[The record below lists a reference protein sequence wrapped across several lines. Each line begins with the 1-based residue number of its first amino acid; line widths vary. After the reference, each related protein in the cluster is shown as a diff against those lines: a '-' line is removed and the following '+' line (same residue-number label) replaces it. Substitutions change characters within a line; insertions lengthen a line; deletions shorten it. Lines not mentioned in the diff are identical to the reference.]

1 MKGKILIVDDDDS
14 IRDVLHHLLE
24 REGFEIVTAKDGEE
38 GLQAFESFHPDMVL
52 LDVVMPKKNGFEV
65 CRLLKHRPESRL
77 VPVVLITGL
86 SQTEDRVRGLE
97 CGADDLL
104 IKPFDRTELLARV
117 RSLLNL
123 KAYTDEL
130 EQAADALFMLARVI
144 EGKDPF
150 TQGHCDR
157 VADYAVRL
165 GQRVGCTD
173 EELSALR
180 IGGVLHDIGKVAIP
194 ESVLLKDGRL
204 SDNEWQLVRQ
214 HPVVG
219 ERICAPL
226 TSLRPVLPIIRHHH
240 ESYDGTGYPDG
251 LRGAQIPLVARVFQI
266 ADIYDALTTQRPYK
280 PALTRSQAMEIM
292 QEHVN
297 QGRLDPSLLAQFR
310 QVLNTAPP
318 PTAMQ
323 KPGNA

>member
-1 MKGKILIVDDDDS
+1 MKGKILIVDDDES
-14 IRDVLHHLLE
+14 IRDVLGELLQ
-24 REGFEIVTAKDGEE
+24 REGYELAFAQDGD
-38 GLQAFESFHPDMVL
+38 QALEVYDRFQPDVVL
-52 LDVVMPKKNGFEV
+52 LDIVMPRMNGFEV
-65 CRLLKHRPESRL
+65 CRILKHRPDSRL
-77 VPVVLITGL
+77 VPVVLVTGL
-86 SQTEDRVRGLE
+86 SQIEDRVRGLE

-104 IKPFDRTELLARV
+104 IKPFDRAELLARV
-117 RSLLNL
+117 RSLLVM

-165 GQRVGCTD
+165 GQRVGCSE

-180 IGGVLHDIGKVAIP
+180 IGGVLHDIGKVVIP
-194 ESVLLKDGRL
+194 ESVLLKKGQL
-204 SDNEWQLVRQ
+204 SDAEWQLVRQ

-219 ERICAPL
+219 EQLCAPL

-240 ESYDGTGYPDG
+240 ERFDGSGYPDG
-251 LRGAQIPLVARVFQI
+251 LKGAQIPLVARVFQI
-266 ADIYDALTTQRPYK
+266 GDIFDALTTQRPYK
-280 PALTRSQAMEIM
+280 AALNRSQAMEIM

-297 QGRLDPSLLAQFR
+297 QGWLDSSLLAQFR
-310 QVLNTAPP
+310 QVLNNPPAP
-318 PTAMQ
+318 ALR
-323 KPGNA
+323 PGNA

>member
-1 MKGKILIVDDDDS
+1 MTGKILIVDDDES
-14 IRDVLHHLLE
+14 IREILAQLLA
-24 REGFEIVTAKDGEE
+24 RDGLQVATAKDGDE
-38 GLQAFESFHPDMVL
+38 GLEVFASFKPDLVL
-52 LDVVMPKKNGFEV
+52 LDIVMPRTNGFEV
-65 CRLLKHRPESRL
+65 CRILKNRPESRL
-77 VPVVLITGL
+77 VPVVLVTGL
-86 SQTEDRVRGLE
+86 SETEDRVRGLE

-117 RSLLNL
+117 RSLLSL

-165 GQRVGCTD
+165 GQRVGCNE

-180 IGGVLHDIGKVAIP
+180 VGGVLHDIGKVVIP

-204 SDNEWQLVRQ
+204 SEEEWQVVRQ

-219 ERICAPL
+219 EKLCAPL

-240 ESYDGTGYPDG
+240 ERFDGSGYPDR

-280 PALTRSQAMEIM
+280 DALNRSQAMQVM
-292 QEHVN
+292 QEHAN
-297 QGRLDPSLLAQFR
+297 QGWLDPSLVAQFR
-310 QVLNTAPP
+310 QVMNQPLLPV
-318 PTAMQ
+318 Q
-323 KPGNA
+323 QSGNA

>member
-1 MKGKILIVDDDDS
+1 MKGKILIVDDDES
-14 IRDVLHHLLE
+14 IRDVLGELLQ
-24 REGFEIVTAKDGEE
+24 REGYELAFAQDGDEA
-38 GLQAFESFHPDMVL
+38 LVVYDRFQPDVVL
-52 LDVVMPKKNGFEV
+52 LDIVMPRMNGFEV
-65 CRLLKHRPESRL
+65 CRILKHRPDSRL
-77 VPVVLITGL
+77 VPVVLVTGL
-86 SQTEDRVRGLE
+86 SQIEDRVRGLE

-117 RSLLNL
+117 RSLLVM

-165 GQRVGCTD
+165 GQRVGCSE

-180 IGGVLHDIGKVAIP
+180 IGGVLHDIGKVVIP
-194 ESVLLKDGRL
+194 ESVLLEKGQL
-204 SDNEWQLVRQ
+204 SDAEWQLVRQ

-219 ERICAPL
+219 EQLCAPL

-240 ESYDGTGYPDG
+240 ERFDGSGYPDG
-251 LRGAQIPLVARVFQI
+251 LKGAQIPLVARVFQI
-266 ADIYDALTTQRPYK
+266 GDIYDALTTQRPYK
-280 PALTRSQAMEIM
+280 AALNRSQAMEIM

-297 QGRLDPSLLAQFR
+297 QGWLDPSLLAQFR
-310 QVLNTAPP
+310 QVLNNPPAPP
-318 PTAMQ
+318 LR
-323 KPGNA
+323 PGNA

>member
-1 MKGKILIVDDDDS
+1 MKGKILIVDDDES
-14 IRDVLHHLLE
+14 IRDVLEHLLR
-24 REGFEIVTAKDGEE
+24 REGFELATAKDGEE
-38 GLQAFESFHPDMVL
+38 ALAVFEQFHPDMVL
-52 LDVVMPKKNGFEV
+52 LDVVMPKRNGFEV

-117 RSLLNL
+117 RSLLNM

-194 ESVLLKDGRL
+194 ESILLKDGRL
-204 SDNEWQLVRQ
+204 SDAEWQLIRQ
-214 HPVVG
+214 HPLVG
-219 ERICAPL
+219 EQICSPL

-251 LRGAQIPLVARVFQI
+251 LRGPQIPLIARVFQV

-292 QEHVN
+292 QERVN
-297 QGRLDPSLLAQFR
+297 QGCLDPSLLAQFR
-310 QVLNTAPP
+310 QVLNSPP
-318 PTAMQ
+318 VPVLR
-323 KPGNA
+323 PGNA

>member
-14 IRDVLHHLLE
+14 IRDVLEHLLR
-24 REGFEIVTAKDGEE
+24 REGFEIATAKDGEE
-38 GLQAFESFHPDMVL
+38 GLDVFESFRPDMVL

-65 CRLLKHRPESRL
+65 CRLLKNRPESRL

-117 RSLLNL
+117 SSLLNM
-123 KAYTDEL
+123 KMYTDEL

-204 SDNEWQLVRQ
+204 SDAEWNLVRQ

-219 ERICAPL
+219 EQICAPL

-240 ESYDGTGYPDG
+240 ESYDGSGYPDG
-251 LRGAQIPLVARVFQI
+251 LRGSQIPLVARVFQI

-280 PALTRSQAMEIM
+280 PALSRSQAMEIM

-310 QVLNTAPP
+310 QVLNTPSLP
-318 PTAMQ
+318 LQ

>member
-1 MKGKILIVDDDDS
+1 MKGKILIVDDDES
-14 IRDVLHHLLE
+14 IRDVLGELLV
-24 REGFEIVTAKDGEE
+24 REGYELAFAQDGEE
-38 GLQAFESFHPDMVL
+38 CLQVYDRFLPDLVL

-65 CRLLKHRPESRL
+65 CRILKHRPESRL
-77 VPVVLITGL
+77 VPVVLVTGL
-86 SQTEDRVRGLE
+86 SQIEDRVRGLE
-97 CGADDLL
+97 SGADDLL

-117 RSLLNL
+117 RSLLVM
-123 KAYTDEL
+123 KTYTDEL

-165 GQRVGCTD
+165 GQRVGCTE

-180 IGGVLHDIGKVAIP
+180 IGGVLHDIGKVVIP
-194 ESVLLKDGRL
+194 ESVLLKRGQLTDA
-204 SDNEWQLVRQ
+204 EWQLVHQ
-214 HPVVG
+214 HPIVG
-219 ERICAPL
+219 EQLCAPL

-240 ESYDGTGYPDG
+240 ERFDGSGYPDG
-251 LRGAQIPLVARVFQI
+251 LKGSQIPLVARVFQVG
-266 ADIYDALTTQRPYK
+266 DIYDALTTQRPYK
-280 PALTRSQAMEIM
+280 AALTRSQAMEIM

-297 QGRLDPSLLAQFR
+297 QGWLDPSLLAQFR
-310 QVLNTAPP
+310 HVLNNPP
-318 PTAMQ
+318 PSAQ

>member
-1 MKGKILIVDDDDS
+1 MKGKILIVDDDES
-14 IRDVLHHLLE
+14 IRDVLEHLLR
-24 REGFEIVTAKDGEE
+24 REGFELATAKDGEE
-38 GLQAFESFHPDMVL
+38 ALAVFDQFHPDMVL
-52 LDVVMPKKNGFEV
+52 LDVVMPKRNGFEV

-117 RSLLNL
+117 RSLLNM

-194 ESVLLKDGRL
+194 ESILLKDGRL
-204 SDNEWQLVRQ
+204 SDAEWQLIRQ
-214 HPVVG
+214 HPLVG
-219 ERICAPL
+219 EQICSPL

-251 LRGAQIPLVARVFQI
+251 LRGPQIPLIARVFQV

-292 QEHVN
+292 QERVN
-297 QGRLDPSLLAQFR
+297 QGCLDPSLLAQFR
-310 QVLNTAPP
+310 QVLNSPP
-318 PTAMQ
+318 VPVLR
-323 KPGNA
+323 PGNA